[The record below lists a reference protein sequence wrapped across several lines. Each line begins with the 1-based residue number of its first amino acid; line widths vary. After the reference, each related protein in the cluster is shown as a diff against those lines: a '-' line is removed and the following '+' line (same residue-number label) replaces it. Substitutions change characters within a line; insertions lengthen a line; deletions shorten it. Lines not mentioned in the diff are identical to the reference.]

1 MANKVKFGLK
11 NVHYA
16 LATIAANGSATYET
30 PKAFPGAVSLSL
42 DVQGDL
48 TPFRADNMDYY
59 VSNGQ
64 NSYQGDLEMALFTDE
79 VREDLFGDV
88 KEETSGLQYEVAG
101 QEAKHFALLFQF
113 EGDAHSTRHVMYNC
127 TGTRPSVGSTTT
139 GENGEIEPQTE
150 TSTITASPIYI
161 PSTQEEVIK
170 AKAGAEDAAYAN
182 WFTTVQKPGGSTQQ
196 GG

>member
-1 MANKVKFGLK
+1 MPNKVKFGLK
-11 NVHYA
+11 GVHYA
-16 LATIAANGSATYET
+16 MTTIAADGSATFGT
-30 PKAFPGAVSLSL
+30 VKPFPGAVSLSL

-79 VREDLFGDV
+79 VRQDLFGDV
-88 KEETSGLQYEVAG
+88 KEATSGLQYEVAG
-101 QEAKHFALLFQF
+101 QEAKHFALMFQF
-113 EGDAHSTRHVMYNC
+113 EGDVHATRHVLYNC
-127 TGTRPSVGSTTT
+127 TATRPSVGSATT

-170 AKAGAEDAAYAN
+170 AKAGADDAAYAN
-182 WFTTVQKPGGSTQQ
+182 WFTAVQVPGGSTQQ

>member
-1 MANKVKFGLK
+1 MPNKVKFGLK
-11 NVHYA
+11 GVHYA
-16 LATIAANGSATYET
+16 MTTIADDGSATFGT
-30 PKAFPGAVSLSL
+30 VKPFPGAVSLSM

-64 NSYQGDLEMALFTDE
+64 NSYQGDLEMAMFTDE
-79 VREDLFGDV
+79 VRQDLFGDV

-101 QEAKHFALLFQF
+101 QEVKHFALMFQF
-113 EGDAHSTRHVMYNC
+113 EGDVHGIRHVMYNC
-127 TGTRPSVGSTTT
+127 TATRPSVGSTTT

-150 TSTITASPIYI
+150 TSTITSSPIYI

-182 WFTTVQKPGGSTQQ
+182 WFTAVQVPGGGTQQ

>member
-11 NVHYA
+11 GVHYA
-16 LATIAANGSATYET
+16 MTTIAADGSATFGT
-30 PKAFPGAVSLSL
+30 VKPFPGAVSLSL

-79 VREDLFGDV
+79 VRQDLFGDV

-101 QEAKHFALLFQF
+101 QEAKHFALMFQF
-113 EGDAHSTRHVMYNC
+113 EGDVHGIRHVMYNC
-127 TGTRPSVGSTTT
+127 TATRPSVGSTTT

-182 WFTTVQKPGGSTQQ
+182 WFTAVQVPGGTQ

>member
-1 MANKVKFGLK
+1 MPNKVKFGLK
-11 NVHYA
+11 GVHYA
-16 LATIAANGSATYET
+16 MTTIADDGSATFGT
-30 PKAFPGAVSLSL
+30 VKPFPGAVSLSL

-79 VREDLFGDV
+79 VRQDLFGDV

-101 QEAKHFALLFQF
+101 QEAKHFALMFQF
-113 EGDAHSTRHVMYNC
+113 EGDVHATRHVLYNC
-127 TGTRPSVGSTTT
+127 TATRPSVGSATT

-161 PSTQEEVIK
+161 PSIQKEVVK
-170 AKAGAEDAAYAN
+170 AKAGADDAAYAN
-182 WFTTVQKPGGSTQQ
+182 WFSSVVTRAS
-196 GG
+196 

>member
-1 MANKVKFGLK
+1 MPNKVKFGLK
-11 NVHYA
+11 GVHYA
-16 LATIAANGSATYET
+16 MTTIAADGSATFGT
-30 PKAFPGAVSLSL
+30 VKPFPGAVSLSL

-64 NSYQGDLEMALFTDE
+64 NSYQGDLEMALFTDD
-79 VREDLFGDV
+79 VRQDLFGDV

-101 QEAKHFALLFQF
+101 QEAKHFALMFQF
-113 EGDAHSTRHVMYNC
+113 EGDVHGIRHVMYNC
-127 TGTRPSVGSTTT
+127 TGTRPSVSSTTT

-182 WFTTVQKPGGSTQQ
+182 WFTAVQVPGGTQ

>member
-1 MANKVKFGLK
+1 MPNKVKFGLK
-11 NVHYA
+11 GVHYA
-16 LATIAANGSATYET
+16 MTTIAADGSATFGT
-30 PKAFPGAVSLSL
+30 VKPFPGAVSLSL

-64 NSYQGDLEMALFTDE
+64 NSYQGDLEMALFTDD
-79 VREDLFGDV
+79 VRQDLFGDV

-101 QEAKHFALLFQF
+101 QEAKHFALMFQF
-113 EGDAHSTRHVMYNC
+113 EGDVHATRHVLYNC
-127 TGTRPSVGSTTT
+127 TATRPSVGSTTT

-170 AKAGAEDAAYAN
+170 AKAGADDAAYAN
-182 WFTTVQKPGGSTQQ
+182 WFTAVQVPGGTQ

>member
-11 NVHYA
+11 NVYYA

-79 VREDLFGDV
+79 VRQDLFGDV

-101 QEAKHFALLFQF
+101 QEAKHFALMFQF
-113 EGDAHSTRHVMYNC
+113 EGDVHATRHVLYNC
-127 TGTRPSVGSTTT
+127 TATRPSVGSTTT

-150 TSTITASPIYI
+150 TSTITSSPIYI
-161 PSTQEEVIK
+161 PSIQKEVVK
-170 AKAGAEDAAYAN
+170 AKAVPQTSEAR
-182 WFTTVQKPGGSTQQ
+182 VST
-196 GG
+196 GHKVTKRVIYRRSV

>member
-1 MANKVKFGLK
+1 MPNKVKFGLK
-11 NVHYA
+11 GVHYA
-16 LATIAANGSATYET
+16 MTTIAADGSATFGT
-30 PKAFPGAVSLSL
+30 VKPFPGAVSLSM

-79 VREDLFGDV
+79 VRQDLFGDV

-101 QEAKHFALLFQF
+101 QEAKHFALMFQF
-113 EGDAHSTRHVMYNC
+113 EGDVHATRHVLYNC
-127 TGTRPSVGSTTT
+127 TATRPSVGSTTT

-161 PSTQEEVIK
+161 TSTQEEVIK
-170 AKAGAEDAAYAN
+170 AKAGADDAAYAD
-182 WFTTVQKPGGSTQQ
+182 WFTAVQVPG
-196 GG
+196 